1 MHQSQWQS
9 VSCCVSSVLYEWTGV
24 DRCAACIQLRAET
37 QVWAS
42 KNRKENTIFAQNNDQ
57 IEALKKT
64 WDLIRFYLFNLS
76 CLKMNPKLSWYDKCP
91 VTKQK
96 PIKSSQKGEAWKG
109 STVAEYTRQK
119 PVSYCTVV
127 YC

>member
-24 DRCAACIQLRAET
+24 DRCAACIQLRAEA

-42 KNRKENTIFAQNNDQ
+42 KSCFLFCLFCFLTFFAQNNDQ

-64 WDLIRFYLFNLS
+64 VRFNQILFIQLVSFKNE
-76 CLKMNPKLSWYDKCP
+76 PK
-91 VTKQK
+91 
-96 PIKSSQKGEAWKG
+96 IKL
-109 STVAEYTRQK
+109 VR
-119 PVSYCTVV
+119 
-127 YC
+127 